1 MAQYEDEARDALL
14 TEIRDHAHQ
23 ADSAAELR
31 LLAEAFAL
39 TVGNVAVS
47 GVSTDRLVEV
57 LAATGTRP

>member
-23 ADSAAELR
+23 ADSAVERR

-39 TVGNVAVS
+39 ATGNVAVS
-47 GVSTDRLVEV
+47 GVSGERLGEV
-57 LAATGTRP
+57 LAARPW